1 MSQAIMESLFYQISP
16 EQLQTTIKTIIQVE
30 DNLKKLEGEG

>member
-1 MSQAIMESLFYQISP
+1 MEALFTKISQ